1 MELEP
6 VIGLEIHIQLKTLSK
21 MFSPSDNR
29 GEAAA
34 INTTINEID
43 LAHPGTLPVA
53 NKEAVI
59 MSLKMAIALECTI
72 PERSKFDRKHYF
84 YPDLTKA
91 YQISQYDEPLGTN
104 GSLVIYTSDTEYPI
118 RIHRLHLEEDA
129 AKLFHDKEPGV
140 SVVDYNR
147 GGTPLMEIVTEPDIK
162 TPKQANLFLRELRM
176 LARALGVSDADM
188 EKGHLRCDANIS
200 LRPKGEKKLYPKT
213 EVKNLNSFKAVE
225 KALEYETKR
234 LTKLWETGEQPTVQS
249 TRGWDESKGETI
261 GQREKEDAQDYRY
274 FPDPDLPPMTFD
286 LKGDQSSEASAK
298 AGDGSSPLIAEEGVG
313 GGGSP
318 DSSEGVGP
326 AQSDL
331 SRPLSASV
339 WEAQGEVTGGGLD
352 IISIPKIKNSLPE
365 LPQQKRARFMEQYGF
380 SYADAYIVTEDE
392 DWADFTEQ
400 TITELRSWLLA
411 LEETEG
417 SAEEIWEKHGDKLAQ
432 LTGNWLINNLAK
444 LLNESNT
451 KLKDTK
457 ITPENFAE
465 LLALVF
471 EKKVNSTAAQ
481 TILDELFKTGNDPA
495 SIVQEQGLEQVSDT
509 GELDSIIQKAIDAN
523 TDVVKDYKSGKENA
537 VMFLVGAV
545 MKESKG
551 KANPQVVKE
560 MLIKKLK

>member
-34 INTTINEID
+34 INTTIKEID

-72 PERSKFDRKHYF
+72 PKRSKFDRKHYF

-286 LKGDQSSEASAK
+286 LKGDGSDDSA
-298 AGDGSSPLIAEEGVG
+298 PLIAEDGT
-313 GGGSP
+313 GS
-318 DSSEGVGP
+318 
-326 AQSDL
+326 
-331 SRPLSASV
+331 
-339 WEAQGEVTGGGLD
+339 GES
-352 IISIPKIKNSLPE
+352 IS
-365 LPQQKRARFMEQYGF
+365 
-380 SYADAYIVTEDE
+380 
-392 DWADFTEQ
+392 
-400 TITELRSWLLA
+400 
-411 LEETEG
+411 EG
-417 SAEEIWEKHGDKLAQ
+417 SAPL
-432 LTGNWLINNLAK
+432 LTK
-444 LLNESNT
+444 
-451 KLKDTK
+451 
-457 ITPENFAE
+457 
-465 LLALVF
+465 
-471 EKKVNSTAAQ
+471 
-481 TILDELFKTGNDPA
+481 
-495 SIVQEQGLEQVSDT
+495 
-509 GELDSIIQKAIDAN
+509 
-523 TDVVKDYKSGKENA
+523 
-537 VMFLVGAV
+537 
-545 MKESKG
+545 
-551 KANPQVVKE
+551 
-560 MLIKKLK
+560 

>member
-29 GEAAA
+29 GESAP

-53 NKEAVI
+53 NKEAII

-104 GSLVIYTSDTEYPI
+104 GSLVIYSNNAEHPI

-129 AKLFHDKEPGV
+129 AKLFHDKAPGI

-147 GGTPLMEIVTEPDIK
+147 GGTPLVEIVTEPDIK
-162 TPKQANLFLRELRM
+162 TPRQANLFLRELRM
-176 LARALGVSDADM
+176 LARALDVSDAEM

-200 LRPKGEKKLYPKT
+200 LRPKGETKLYPKT

-234 LTKLWETGEQPTVQS
+234 LTKLWEEGKQPTVQS
-249 TRGWDESKGETI
+249 TRGWDESKGETV
-261 GQREKEDAQDYRY
+261 GQRDKEDAQDYRY

-286 LKGDQSSEASAK
+286 LKGD
-298 AGDGSSPLIAEEGVG
+298 GDKN
-313 GGGSP
+313 
-318 DSSEGVGP
+318 
-326 AQSDL
+326 
-331 SRPLSASV
+331 
-339 WEAQGEVTGGGLD
+339 
-352 IISIPKIKNSLPE
+352 IISIPQLKKGLPE

-380 SYADAYIVTEDE
+380 SYADAYILTEDA
-392 DWADFTEQ
+392 DWAEFTEQ
-400 TITELRSWLLA
+400 TITELRSWLLS
-411 LEETEG
+411 LEATEG
-417 SAEEIWEKHGDKLAQ
+417 SAEEIWEKHGNRLAQ

-444 LLNESNT
+444 LLNESGT
-451 KLKDTK
+451 KLKECK

-465 LLALVF
+465 MLAMVF
-471 EKKVNSTAAQ
+471 EKTVNSTAAQ
-481 TILDELFKTGNDPA
+481 TILEELFKTGNDPA
-495 SIVQEQGLEQVSDT
+495 SIVQEKGLEQVSDT
-509 GELDSIIQKAIDAN
+509 EELDAIIQKAIDAN
-523 TDVVKDYKSGKENA
+523 PSVVADYKGGKENA

-551 KANPQVVKE
+551 KANPQIVKE
-560 MLIKKLK
+560 LLIEKLK

>member
-286 LKGDQSSEASAK
+286 LKGDGSDDSA
-298 AGDGSSPLIAEEGVG
+298 PLIAEDGTGSGESISEGSAPLLTKEGVG
-313 GGGSP
+313 GG
-318 DSSEGVGP
+318 
-326 AQSDL
+326 Q
-331 SRPLSASV
+331 
-339 WEAQGEVTGGGLD
+339 D

-495 SIVQEQGLEQVSDT
+495 SIVQEQGLEQVSDI
-509 GELDSIIQKAIDAN
+509 GELDSIIKKAIDAN